1 MPAVP
6 FLAKP
11 FSMDELLAGVQAA
24 LAHAAPSGA

>member
-24 LAHAAPSGA
+24 LAHSAPSGA